1 MLDILKSKF
10 KPFDPDTFDFYEN
23 NTYVVLVRYHETN
36 ELGFAT
42 IAVSEQEEFL
52 EANSYHHLH
61 KKKYAIDQFSVIKI
75 ADLNYGFSNSGLHA
89 STDQLNGS
97 WSLITSP
104 VTKIATPCWGV
115 VLIKRHS
122 YFGEDENKDHLLCTL
137 AKISADLADPLY
149 GLYMTI
155 YFNKKLTNSAMD
167 VLVEDIGTPYAYQVI
182 NLEQL

>member
-1 MLDILKSKF
+1 MLNILKSKF
-10 KPFDPDTFDFYEN
+10 KHFDPDTFDFYEN

-42 IAVSEQEEFL
+42 ITVSEQEEFL

-61 KKKYAIDQFSVIKI
+61 KKKYTMDQFSVIKI
-75 ADLNYGFSNSGLHA
+75 ADINYSFSGSRLHA
-89 STDQLNGS
+89 PTDQFNDS

-104 VTKIATPCWGV
+104 VTKIDTSCWGL
-115 VLIKRHS
+115 VLIKDLS
-122 YFGEDENKDHLLCTL
+122 YFGDDENKDHLLCTL
-137 AKISADLADPLY
+137 AKISADLDDPLY

-155 YFNKKLTNSAMD
+155 YFNKKFINIAMD
-167 VLVEDIGTPYAYQVI
+167 VLIEDIGTPYAYQEL